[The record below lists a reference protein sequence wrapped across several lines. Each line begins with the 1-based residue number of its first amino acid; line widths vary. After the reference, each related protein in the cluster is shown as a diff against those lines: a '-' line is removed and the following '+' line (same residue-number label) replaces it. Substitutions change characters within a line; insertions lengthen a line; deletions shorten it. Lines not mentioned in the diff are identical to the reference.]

1 MPSTY
6 ALLSVL
12 LQCGRAA
19 AAECPSTRSAS
30 LVQTVAVTRS
40 KRAFIPDNL
49 CMLDHLV
56 PELIVLGA
64 QKAGTSFLYAQ
75 LQSVNGTRSH
85 ARRPDECGPFVKE
98 AHVFDNTSRWEE
110 GVGPWARSYP
120 ACTASARLVSIDAT
134 PGYLRS
140 GDAARRIAERY
151 GGQARRVRFAVVLR
165 EPLARAQSA
174 FYHYRAMAAAWGDV
188 VNANFFQTSFQSY
201 VEKLLRANGTH
212 YLTPARE
219 DPFWNS
225 RYHAQLSAY
234 LDLFDSSQFTIAPF
248 LKVVGR
254 DSFARHLAKSVGL
267 DPTVARN
274 DTGAVNTHSHPRL
287 PDDLDPEVLQRAIAF
302 VDARAGT
309 RELGELLA
317 GARGRGAS
325 LFEFAGDRASGPSI
339 SEWLSSS
346 W

>member
-1 MPSTY
+1 
-6 ALLSVL
+6 
-12 LQCGRAA
+12 
-19 AAECPSTRSAS
+19 
-30 LVQTVAVTRS
+30 
-40 KRAFIPDNL
+40 
-49 CMLDHLV
+49 MLDHLV
-56 PELIVLGA
+56 PELIVLGT
-64 QKAGTSFLYAQ
+64 QKAGTTFLAVQ
-75 LQSVNGTRSH
+75 LRSVNGTM
-85 ARRPDECGPFVKE
+85 RRTPQPGEPSYTWKE
-98 AHVFDNTSRWEE
+98 AHAFDWNSQWEQGAE
-110 GVGPWARSYP
+110 PWARSYP
-120 ACTASARLVSIDAT
+120 ACTASARLVSVDAT

-140 GDAARRIAERY
+140 EDAARRMAERY
-151 GGQARRVRFAVVLR
+151 GGLGRRIRFAVILR
-165 EPLARAQSA
+165 DPLARAQSA
-174 FYHYRAMAAAWGDV
+174 FYHYRAKAEAWGDV
-188 VNANFFQTSFQSY
+188 VNVAAFQTSFQSY
-201 VEKLLRANGTH
+201 VEGLLRANGTH

-325 LFEFAGDRASGPSI
+325 LFEFAGDRASAPSV